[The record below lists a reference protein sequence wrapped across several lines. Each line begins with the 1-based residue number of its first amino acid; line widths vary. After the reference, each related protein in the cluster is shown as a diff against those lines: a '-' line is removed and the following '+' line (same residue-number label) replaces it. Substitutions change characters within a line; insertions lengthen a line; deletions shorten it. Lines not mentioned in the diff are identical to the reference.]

1 MEMVQTNKSLSPAPN
16 LLVEKAIHYA
26 LLEDLGLAGDITTNS
41 IFNDEHIGTA
51 TLRAREHGILAGSQ
65 FVEATFLELN
75 PNSELK
81 WKKQDGDT
89 LTPKDVIATVKAPVK
104 TLLTGERVALNF
116 LGHLTGI
123 ASLTNQYV
131 KKISHT
137 KAKIV
142 DTRKTTP
149 GLRFAEKYAVRAGG
163 GENHRFR
170 LDDAILIKDNHIA
183 FAGGINN
190 AIEKAKEANGHM
202 VKIEVEVDT
211 IDQLKECLSH
221 KIDVVLLDNMPPDLL
236 KEAVKLIDG
245 KFTSEASGGVNL
257 DTVKKIAETG
267 VDIISVG
274 ALTHSATCLDLGL
287 DIDITA

>member
-1 MEMVQTNKSLSPAPN
+1 MPETNSSFSPAPN
-16 LLVEKAIHYA
+16 LLVKEVVINA
-26 LLEDLGLAGDITTNS
+26 LKEDLGLAGDITTNS
-41 IFNDEHIGTA
+41 IFNDQQIGTA
-51 TLRAREHGILAGSQ
+51 TLRARETGILAGSQ
-65 FVEATFLELN
+65 FVEATFRELTL
-75 PNSELK
+75 NSELSWNK
-81 WKKQDGDT
+81 HDGDE
-89 LTPKDVIATVKAPVK
+89 LAPQDIIATIKAPVK

-257 DTVKKIAETG
+257 HTVKEIAETG

-274 ALTHSATCLDLGL
+274 ALTHSAKCLDLGL
-287 DIDITA
+287 DIDITG

>member
-1 MEMVQTNKSLSPAPN
+1 MPETNSSFSPAPN
-16 LLVEKAIHYA
+16 LLVKEVVINA
-26 LLEDLGLAGDITTNS
+26 LKEDLGLAGDITTNS
-41 IFNDEHIGTA
+41 IFNDQQIGTA
-51 TLRAREHGILAGSQ
+51 TLRARETGILAGSQ
-65 FVEATFLELN
+65 FVEATFRELTL
-75 PNSELK
+75 NSELSWNK
-81 WKKQDGDT
+81 HDGDE
-89 LTPKDVIATVKAPVK
+89 LAPKDIIATIKAPVK

-257 DTVKKIAETG
+257 HTVKEIAETG

-274 ALTHSATCLDLGL
+274 ALTHSAKCLDLGL
-287 DIDITA
+287 DIDITG

>member
-1 MEMVQTNKSLSPAPN
+1 MPETNSSFSPQPN
-16 LLVEKAIHYA
+16 LLVKEAVINA
-26 LLEDLGLAGDITTNS
+26 LKEDLGLAGDITTNS
-41 IFNDEHIGTA
+41 IFNDQQIGTA
-51 TLRAREHGILAGSQ
+51 TLRAREEGILAGSQ
-65 FVEATFLELN
+65 FVEATFHELN
-75 PNSELK
+75 PNSELSWNK
-81 WKKQDGDT
+81 HDGDE
-89 LTPKDVIATVKAPVK
+89 LAPKDVIVTIKAPVK

-211 IDQLKECLSH
+211 IDQLKECLPYQ
-221 KIDVVLLDNMPPDLL
+221 IDVVLLDNMSPALL
-236 KEAVKLIDG
+236 KEAVQLIDG

-257 DTVKKIAETG
+257 ETVIEIAETG

-274 ALTHSATCLDLGL
+274 ALTHSARCLDLGL

>member
-1 MEMVQTNKSLSPAPN
+1 MPETNRSFSPAPN
-16 LLVEKAIHYA
+16 LLVKEAVINA
-26 LLEDLGLAGDITTNS
+26 LKEDLGLAGDITTNS
-41 IFNDEHIGTA
+41 IFNDQQIGTA
-51 TLRAREHGILAGSQ
+51 TLRARETGILAGSQ
-65 FVEATFLELN
+65 FVEATFLELK
-75 PNSELK
+75 PNSELN
-81 WKKQDGDT
+81 WKKRDGDA
-89 LTPKDVIATVKAPVK
+89 LAPKDIIATIKAPVK

-137 KAKIV
+137 DAKIV

-257 DTVKKIAETG
+257 DTVKEIAETG